1 MQTIDEVICSRSR
14 CFGTVIRL
22 CCACAALLLCVGCGN
37 EALYL
42 NTRSGIVHRRD
53 CKWLRKAAPGNIMK
67 VDRRDLSES
76 WQPCK
81 VCCPNIKN
89 YWE

>member
-1 MQTIDEVICSRSR
+1 MKTNGKNVTIWGIC
-14 CFGTVIRL
+14 CVCVL
-22 CCACAALLLCVGCGN
+22 LLLCVGCGN